1 VRTPSQK
8 ALYKHTHFKGN
19 TLLGS
24 DVKANCFLKLFLAS
38 LLLRPLLCQWS
49 SPLGQHCS
57 DRKRD
62 GRREREKKQKE
73 RERNGWKKKRTEL
86 M

>member
-1 VRTPSQK
+1 
-8 ALYKHTHFKGN
+8 
-19 TLLGS
+19 LGS

-62 GRREREKKQKE
+62 GRREREKNRKRG
-73 RERNGWKKKRTEL
+73 REMDEKKKRTEL